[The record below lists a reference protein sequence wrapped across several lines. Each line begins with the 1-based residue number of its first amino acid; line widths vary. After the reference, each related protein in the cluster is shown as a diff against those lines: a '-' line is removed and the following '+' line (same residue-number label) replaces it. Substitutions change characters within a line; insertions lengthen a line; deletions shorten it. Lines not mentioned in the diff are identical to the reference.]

1 MMAPARVAGFLL
13 DLAQRHG
20 ASAPIGLE
28 MSRRNMADALDLSV
42 EMVCRVLSQFAA
54 ARFIAIPNVR
64 QVEIL
69 DVTALNSIADTD
81 QA

>member
-1 MMAPARVAGFLL
+1 MAPVRVARFLL
-13 DLAQRHG
+13 DLARRYG
-20 ASAPIGLE
+20 ATAPIDLQ

-42 EMVCRVLSQFAA
+42 EMACRVLSQFAEA
-54 ARFIAIPNVR
+54 GLIAIPNVR

-69 DVTALNSIADTD
+69 DVPALEVITASE